1 MKNLIQFLIRFYFI
15 ILFIIIEII
24 ALSIVFQNNNFQK
37 AKVVTL
43 IQNIKGVYH
52 TKIFSIT
59 EYLGL
64 REISET
70 LSTENTRLN
79 NILQRA
85 YRSDDIFFYKQD
97 DPVYMQQYYMTGA
110 KVINNKI
117 NTQHNFLTLNKGS
130 EHGIRP
136 GMAVISSDG
145 IVGVIF
151 DVSQQYATVISLLN
165 TRLNISAQF
174 KKNDY
179 FGSLQWDGK
188 SYQKA
193 VLNEIPHHVEINI
206 GDSVITSGY
215 SSIFPE
221 GIQIGT
227 VQDFHVKGGNFFEI
241 SVNLST
247 DFKKLRFV
255 NIISNL
261 QKKEQLE
268 LERSFPDD

>member
-1 MKNLIQFLIRFYFI
+1 MKNLIQFLIRFHFI
-15 ILFIIIEII
+15 ILFVLIEIF

-43 IQNIKGVYH
+43 IQNIKGIYH
-52 TKIFSIT
+52 SKIFSMT

-64 REISET
+64 KEINEA

-97 DPVYMQQYYMTGA
+97 DTEYKQQYYMTSA
-110 KVINNKI
+110 KVLNNKI

-130 EHGIRP
+130 EQGIKP

-145 IVGVIF
+145 VVGVIF
-151 DVSQQYATVISLLN
+151 DVSKHYATVISLLN
-165 TRLNISAQF
+165 TRLNISAKF
-174 KKNDY
+174 MRNDY
-179 FGSLQWDGK
+179 FGALQWDGK

-193 VLNEIPHHVEINI
+193 ILNEIPYHVEINI
-206 GDSVITSGY
+206 GDSIITSGY
-215 SSIFPE
+215 STIFPE

-227 VQDFHVKGGNFFEI
+227 VRDFHVKGGNFYEI
-241 SVNLST
+241 GVDLST

-255 NIISNL
+255 NVISNL
-261 QKKEQLE
+261 KKKDQLD
-268 LERSFPDD
+268 LEKSFPND

>member
-1 MKNLIQFLIRFYFI
+1 MKNLIQFLIRFHFI
-15 ILFIIIEII
+15 ILFILIEIF

-43 IQNIKGVYH
+43 IQNIKGIYH
-52 TKIFSIT
+52 SKIFSVT

-64 REISET
+64 REINET
-70 LSTENTRLN
+70 LSAENTRLN

-97 DPVYMQQYYMTGA
+97 DPVYRQQYYMTGA
-110 KVINNKI
+110 KVLNNKI

-130 EHGIRP
+130 EQGIKP

-145 IVGVIF
+145 VVGVIY
-151 DVSQQYATVISLLN
+151 DVSKHYATVISLLN
-165 TRLNISAQF
+165 TRLNISAKF

-179 FGSLQWDGK
+179 FGALQWDGK

-193 VLNEIPHHVEINI
+193 ILNEIPYHVEINI
-206 GDSVITSGY
+206 GDSIITSGY
-215 SSIFPE
+215 STIFPE

-227 VQDFHVKGGNFFEI
+227 VQDFRVKGGNFHEI
-241 SVNLST
+241 SVGLST

-261 QKKEQLE
+261 KKKDQLD
-268 LERSFPDD
+268 LENSFPDD

>member
-1 MKNLIQFLIRFYFI
+1 MKNLIQFLIRSHFI
-15 ILFIIIEII
+15 ILFILIEIF

-43 IQNIKGVYH
+43 IQNIKGIYH
-52 TKIFSIT
+52 SRIFSVT

-64 REISET
+64 REINET
-70 LSTENTRLN
+70 LSAENTRLN

-97 DPVYMQQYYMTGA
+97 DPEYRQQYYMTGA
-110 KVINNKI
+110 KVLNNKI

-130 EHGIRP
+130 EQGIKP

-145 IVGVIF
+145 VVGVIY
-151 DVSQQYATVISLLN
+151 DVSQHYATVISLLN
-165 TRLNISAQF
+165 TRLNISAKF

-179 FGSLQWDGK
+179 FGALQWDGK

-193 VLNEIPHHVEINI
+193 ILNEIPHHVEINI
-206 GDSVITSGY
+206 GDSIITSGY
-215 SSIFPE
+215 STIFPE

-227 VQDFHVKGGNFFEI
+227 VQDFHVRGGNFYEI
-241 SVNLST
+241 TVDLST
-247 DFKKLRFV
+247 NFKKLRFV
-255 NIISNL
+255 NVISNL
-261 QKKEQLE
+261 KKKDQLD
-268 LERSFPDD
+268 LENSFPDD

>member
-1 MKNLIQFLIRFYFI
+1 MKNLIQFLIRYHFT
-15 ILFIIIEII
+15 ILFILIEIF

-43 IQNIKGVYH
+43 IQNIKGIYH
-52 TKIFSIT
+52 SRIFSVT

-64 REISET
+64 REINET
-70 LSTENTRLN
+70 LSAENTRLN

-97 DPVYMQQYYMTGA
+97 DPEYRQQYYMTGA
-110 KVINNKI
+110 KVLNNKI

-130 EHGIRP
+130 EQGIKP

-145 IVGVIF
+145 VVGVIY
-151 DVSQQYATVISLLN
+151 DVSQHYATVISLLN
-165 TRLNISAQF
+165 TRLNVSAKF

-179 FGSLQWDGK
+179 FGALQWDGK

-193 VLNEIPHHVEINI
+193 ILNEIPHHVEINI
-206 GDSVITSGY
+206 GDSIITSGY
-215 SSIFPE
+215 STIFPE

-227 VQDFHVKGGNFFEI
+227 VQDFHVRGGNFYEI
-241 SVNLST
+241 TVDLST
-247 DFKKLRFV
+247 NFKKLRFV
-255 NIISNL
+255 NVISNL
-261 QKKEQLE
+261 KKKDQLD
-268 LERSFPDD
+268 LENSFPDD

>member
-1 MKNLIQFLIRFYFI
+1 MKNLIQFLIRFHFI
-15 ILFIIIEII
+15 ILFILIETF

-43 IQNIKGVYH
+43 IQNITGIYH
-52 TKIFSIT
+52 LKIFT
-59 EYLGL
+59 VAEYLGL
-64 REISET
+64 REINET
-70 LSTENTRLN
+70 LSAENTRLN

-97 DPVYMQQYYMTGA
+97 DPAYKQQYYMTGA
-110 KVINNKI
+110 KILNNRI

-130 EHGIRP
+130 EQGIKP

-145 IVGVIF
+145 VVGVIY
-151 DVSQQYATVISLLN
+151 DVSQHYATVISLLN
-165 TRLNISAQF
+165 TRLNISAKF

-179 FGSLQWDGK
+179 FGALQWDGK

-193 VLNEIPHHVEINI
+193 ILNEIPHHVEINI
-206 GDSVITSGY
+206 GDSIITSGY
-215 SSIFPE
+215 STIFPA

-227 VQDFHVKGGNFFEI
+227 VQDFHVKGGNFYEI
-241 SVNLST
+241 SVKLST

-255 NIISNL
+255 NVISNL
-261 QKKEQLE
+261 KKKNQLD
-268 LERSFPDD
+268 LEKSFPDD